1 MQDKD
6 VAHNTTT
13 TFHTTQQRRFT
24 QHNNDVS
31 KFLPPLLKSPLPR
44 TPPPPPPPA
53 CPTPPKP
60 PYHPVHGWDYT
71 KTKGG
76 LKTLN
81 PKPYIELGRFLVLQ
95 EQ

>member
-31 KFLPPLLKSPLPR
+31 KFLPPLHSSPLPR
-44 TPPPPPPPA
+44 TPPPPPPA